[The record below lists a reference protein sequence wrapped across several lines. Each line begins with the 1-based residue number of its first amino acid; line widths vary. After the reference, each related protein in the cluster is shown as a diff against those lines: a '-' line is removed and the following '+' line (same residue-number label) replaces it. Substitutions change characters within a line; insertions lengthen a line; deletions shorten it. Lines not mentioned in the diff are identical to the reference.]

1 MTVEN
6 VVPWSFTI
14 EFDAEKAARN
24 GYDVETLYEYVD
36 KNVQR
41 FGLTRL
47 AHGTWKANEEDR
59 VGSQCLT
66 MSLLSEEKWVMQ
78 NICSFTAYEV
88 NTAPIDFIAI
98 LRKRCPELLYA

>member
-1 MTVEN
+1 MTDVM
-6 VVPWSFTI
+6 PWSFTI
-14 EFDAEKAARN
+14 EFDPEKAARN
-24 GYDVETLYEYVD
+24 GYDVDALYECVD
-36 KNVQR
+36 ENVQR
-41 FGLTRL
+41 YGLTRL
-47 AHGTWKANEEDR
+47 ARGTWKANEEDR

-78 NICSFTAYEV
+78 NIRSFTAYEV